1 MVDALILISAAM
13 LAIDP
18 RFRSA
23 LVAYGI
29 FTAATLFL
37 AFPAGAAPAE
47 LAFFAALSAVKLIAG
62 PAALIFLVRRYR
74 VPENL
79 GPSAGLVWR
88 ILIVGLALVAAY
100 EVRTM
105 TAFAGI
111 ASTTIVF
118 DALFV
123 SMLIV
128 VLYRNLL
135 AHAIGLL
142 VLGSAITLAGAVF
155 APGLPYAIEIAD
167 TFDAVVATFVALT
180 IARAVIAFDPQLD
193 IRTLRE
199 LRG

>member
-1 MVDALILISAAM
+1 
-13 LAIDP
+13 
-18 RFRSA
+18 
-23 LVAYGI
+23 
-29 FTAATLFL
+29 
-37 AFPAGAAPAE
+37 
-47 LAFFAALSAVKLIAG
+47 
-62 PAALIFLVRRYR
+62 VRRYHL
-74 VPENL
+74 PENL
-79 GPSAGLVWR
+79 GPSLGIVWR
-88 ILIVGLALVAAY
+88 IAIVGAALIAAY
-100 EVRTM
+100 EVRHM

-111 ASTTIVF
+111 ASTTIV
-118 DALFV
+118 
-123 SMLIV
+123 IV

-193 IRTLRE
+193 IRLLRE

>member
-1 MVDALILISAAM
+1 MVTALILLAAAA

-29 FTAATLFL
+29 FTAATLYL
-37 AFPAGAAPAE
+37 AYPAGATIAQT
-47 LAFFAALSAVKLIAG
+47 AFFAVLAGVKLIAG
-62 PAALIFLVRRYR
+62 PGALIYLVRRYHL
-74 VPENL
+74 PENL
-79 GPSAGLVWR
+79 GPSFGLVWR
-88 ILIVGLALVAAY
+88 LAIVGAALVAAY
-100 EVRTM
+100 EVRHM
-105 TAFAGI
+105 TAFAGV
-111 ASTTIVF
+111 ASTTVVF
-118 DALFV
+118 DALFM

-167 TFDAVVATFVALT
+167 TFDAVIATFVALT
-180 IARAVIAFDPQLD
+180 IARAVIAYDPQLD
-193 IRTLRE
+193 IRRLRE